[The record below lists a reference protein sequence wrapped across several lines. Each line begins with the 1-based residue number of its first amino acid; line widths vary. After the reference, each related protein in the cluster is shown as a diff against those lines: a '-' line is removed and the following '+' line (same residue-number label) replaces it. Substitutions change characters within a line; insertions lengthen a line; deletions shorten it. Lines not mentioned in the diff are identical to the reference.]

1 MVTAD
6 VHPEVRMNMKRY
18 RPLILLGLLTA
29 AAPVVATDSMSINHF
44 TPKVLPVL
52 VQVDSH
58 GKVTDVSPSIELAPL
73 YDRLLRQA
81 LDEMITQPAK
91 DHGRPMSSQFV
102 MNLALR
108 TTPRADGR
116 YDAKFVYVSTSPVPA
131 GSWYWVH
138 IDGHRLALERQHA
151 GHSRY
156 RHNFHRWQRDWVPPP
171 QNAPSSAPA
180 VNTAVQ
186 RAPREAGVSRRT
198 FRP

>member
-1 MVTAD
+1 
-6 VHPEVRMNMKRY
+6 MNMKQY
-18 RPLILLGLLTA
+18 RPLILLGLLVA
-29 AAPVVATDSMSINHF
+29 AAPVVAADSMSINHF

-58 GKVTDVSPSIELAPL
+58 GRVTDVSPSVELAPR

-138 IDGHRLALERQHA
+138 MDGHRLALEMQHP
-151 GHSRY
+151 GHSRH
-156 RHNFHRWQRDWVPPP
+156 RHYSRSWQRDWGPSPR
-171 QNAPSSAPA
+171 QQAPTAAPA
-180 VNTAVQ
+180 ANTPVQ
-186 RAPREAGVSRRT
+186 QAPREANVARRA
-198 FRP
+198 FRR